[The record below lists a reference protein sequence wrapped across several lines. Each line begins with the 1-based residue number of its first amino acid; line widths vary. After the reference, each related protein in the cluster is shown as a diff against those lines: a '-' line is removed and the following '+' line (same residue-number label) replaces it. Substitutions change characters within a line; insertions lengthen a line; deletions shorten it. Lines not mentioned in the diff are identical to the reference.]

1 MPDGADGR
9 HEETKFMATKQLERP
24 AAAVARTRVVKDNPD
39 PADRVDLADQTDP
52 ADASTASHLESSK
65 RRMPES
71 LRKHL
76 PKVQGGKLYL
86 PAAFR
91 IVWFRDECPDWGV
104 TTDLIEGGQEAGF
117 ATVKASVYNPEGRI

>member
-1 MPDGADGR
+1 
-9 HEETKFMATKQLERP
+9 MATKQLERP
-24 AAAVARTRVVKDNPD
+24 AAAVAKSRAGKSE
-39 PADRVDLADQTDP
+39 TDP
-52 ADASTASHLESSK
+52 PDLTDLTDPTDQNDQGDSAQSGHLESSK

-71 LRKHL
+71 FRKHL
-76 PKVQGGKLYL
+76 LKVQGGKLYL

-117 ATVKASVYNPEGRI
+117 ATVKATVLNPDGRI